1 VAACRLAGKELRGQ
15 LLAVSV
21 ALVLALV
28 TLVLALVTALGL
40 HRPHGRLLCAERR
53 GGSHRSPSWQGSKS

>member
-1 VAACRLAGKELRGQ
+1 M
-15 LLAVSV
+15 SV

>member
-1 VAACRLAGKELRGQ
+1 MSA
-15 LLAVSV
+15 
-21 ALVLALV
+21 ALVLVLVTLV